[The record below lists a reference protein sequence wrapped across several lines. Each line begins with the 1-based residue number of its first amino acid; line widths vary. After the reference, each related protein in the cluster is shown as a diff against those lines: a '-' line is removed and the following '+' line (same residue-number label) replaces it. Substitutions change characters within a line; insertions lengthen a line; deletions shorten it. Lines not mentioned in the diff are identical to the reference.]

1 MSIYSNIDIE
11 TFKWVDIKDR
21 VAQLISALNEEG
33 QIDTNQLQDKT
44 MNFEELIMNE
54 GLFSKEEYEAFR
66 KFREQ
71 ISKLDNLKILL
82 EVK

>member
-1 MSIYSNIDIE
+1 MNIKEKFGEYSSKVIFENNVLV
-11 TFKWVDIKDR
+11 FKR
-21 VAQLISALNEEG
+21 
-33 QIDTNQLQDKT
+33 
-44 MNFEELIMNE
+44 ELIMNE
-54 GLFSKEEYEAFR
+54 GFFSKEEYESFR

>member
-1 MSIYSNIDIE
+1 VPNNYVVKKLPESINIKE
-11 TFKWVDIKDR
+11 KFGEYNSKVMFENN
-21 VAQLISALNEEG
+21 VLIY
-33 QIDTNQLQDKT
+33 KR
-44 MNFEELIMNE
+44 ELVMNE

-82 EVK
+82 EAK